1 MFFRSDKSEVWVRI
15 PANDVLKKKSVGS
28 SVGRAKVNIIFFCIK
43 KFSNSYNRELWVT
56 GSSPVL
62 LT

>member
-1 MFFRSDKSEVWVRI
+1 MTF
-15 PANDVLKKKSVGS
+15 LKKSVGS
-28 SVGRAKVNIIFFCIK
+28 SVGRAKVMYYIFLEKEDTAIWIFW
-43 KFSNSYNRELWVT
+43 ELWVT